1 MKNRA
6 VVLFLSCMGAALLVL
21 VMTPAPSRAT
31 GILAGIKICID
42 PGHGGSDPGA
52 VNSAHNLQES
62 EINLDVSYGLKALL
76 EIDGASVYMTR
87 TDDSFKDNEDRYT
100 FCNAVR
106 ADILVSIHTN
116 SVEDPSWD
124 GSMALYFHPHEDD
137 RDLAQAVYE
146 IMYPYLQETAP
157 DPDNFR
163 SFGLDWFASGV
174 LLRSDMPAAMMEPL
188 FMSNPSEAELL
199 SDHIFDDFISG
210 TINQACEEYSC
221 RRGQIASSIHQ
232 GILNY
237 FEKTSDPEGFMHVY
251 AIDMGYE
258 KKGINYFIRSQV
270 SIHDSTGEP
279 VSGAVISLQISQPDG
294 SLVYLTSTTENDGT
308 ASIRIRSN
316 QIGTYIASVVH
327 VDKDGWSYDEATNIE
342 TNETLTI
349 P

>member
-1 MKNRA
+1 
-6 VVLFLSCMGAALLVL
+6 MGAALLVFM
-21 VMTPAPSRAT
+21 MTPAPSRAT
-31 GILAGIKICID
+31 GILTGITICID

-52 VNSAHNLQES
+52 VNSAYNLQES
-62 EINLDVSYGLKALL
+62 EINLDVSYGLKTLL
-76 EIDGASVYMTR
+76 EIDDASVFLTR

-100 FCNAVR
+100 FCNAVH

-137 RDLAQAVYE
+137 RVLAGAVYE

-157 DPDNFR
+157 DPENFR

-210 TINQACEEYSC
+210 TINQACEAYSC
-221 RRGQIASSIHQ
+221 RRGQVALSIHQ

-237 FEKTSDPEGFMHVY
+237 FENSPDPEGSMHVE

-258 KKGINYFIRSQV
+258 KKGSNFFVSTQV

-279 VSGAVISLQISQPDG
+279 VIGAAISLQISQPDG
-294 SLVYLTSTTENDGT
+294 SQVYLTSTTGSDGT
-308 ASIRIRSN
+308 ALVRIRSN
-316 QIGTYIASVVH
+316 QLGDYIASVTSV
-327 VDKDGWSYDEATNIE
+327 VKDGWSYDEAANIE
-342 TNETLTI
+342 TSETLTV

>member
-1 MKNRA
+1 MI
-6 VVLFLSCMGAALLVL
+6 
-21 VMTPAPSRAT
+21 TPIHSGAT
-31 GILAGIKICID
+31 GSLTGVKICID

-52 VNSAHNLQES
+52 VNNEYNLRES

-76 EIDGASVYMTR
+76 ETDGASVVLTR
-87 TDDSFKDNEDRYT
+87 TDDSDKDNEDRYT
-100 FCNAVR
+100 FCNAER
-106 ADILVSIHTN
+106 ADILVSVHTN
-116 SVEDPSWD
+116 SVDDPSWN

-137 RDLAQAVYE
+137 RVLAGAIYE
-146 IMYPYLQETAP
+146 IMFPYLQETAP

-199 SDHIFDDFISG
+199 SEHIFDDFISS
-210 TINQACEEYSC
+210 TINQACEAYSC

-237 FEKTSDPEGFMHVY
+237 FENSPDPEGSMHVN

-258 KKGINYFIRSQV
+258 KKGINYFISTQV

-279 VSGAVISLQISQPDG
+279 VSGAAISLQISQPDG
-294 SLVYLTSTTENDGT
+294 SQVSLTSTTGSDGM
-308 ASIRIRSN
+308 ALVRIRSN
-316 QIGTYIASVVH
+316 QLGDYIASVANV
-327 VDKDGWSYDEATNIE
+327 VKDSWSYDEVANIE
-342 TNETLTI
+342 TSETLTV